1 MSRAHGG
8 PRHLPPALVLASGF
22 CACRRLSFPLTQ
34 AALQPGSLRR
44 AMTPGFLHSG
54 TPRAEAAAPGM
65 TRSPEPDPVVVTTTC
80 CVTASVT
87 ASPRRRG
94 GTCPRTRLSGRKA
107 HLGATREA
115 GHPAQVPRKQRE
127 NCHNPQAWWEHMA
140 GTEPAA
146 WGLAGPGPRW
156 PPARISAPKGAWQT
170 RGSTEVRKGP
180 GTTGQAVPE
189 GPRQQAWTPEN
200 RRGSD
205 GTQSGHADDPPGW
218 GRGSRPRLEEGVPPA
233 EDGLAAGRSR
243 SAGCQVNN
251 GVTRESDR
259 SRGQC

>member
-8 PRHLPPALVLASGF
+8 PRHPLPRPGPRLGLLRLQEAQLPAHAGGSPAWLPPKGHDPW
-22 CACRRLSFPLTQ
+22 LSAQ
-34 AALQPGSLRR
+34 RDAQGRGGS
-44 AMTPGFLHSG
+44 AWDD
-54 TPRAEAAAPGM
+54 
-65 TRSPEPDPVVVTTTC
+65 RSPEPDPVVVTTTC

-115 GHPAQVPRKQRE
+115 GHPAQVPGKRRE
-127 NCHNPQAWWEHMA
+127 NCHNPQAWCEHRA
-140 GTEPAA
+140 RTEPAA

-156 PPARISAPKGAWQT
+156 PPARILAHKGAWQT

-189 GPRQQAWTPEN
+189 GPRQQVWTPEN